1 MAVHDRGRA
10 VGCPSRVSD
19 RDLRVENL
27 GSVYVRGGD
36 ALAKASNLA
45 HFLEEIYFAWSIT
58 VDTDAGRV
66 VTTVL
71 LAGETVAKD
80 LTNFLAILWEMNH
93 GQLLLIGGGARRLV
107 RVAKSSSNHLDA
119 KGRGDNGRLK
129 K

>member
-1 MAVHDRGRA
+1 VS
-10 VGCPSRVSD
+10 CPSRVCD

-45 HFLEEIYFAWSIT
+45 YFLEEIYFAWSIA

-71 LAGETVAKD
+71 LAGETVAED
-80 LTNFLAILWEMNH
+80 ITDFLAILWERNTVSYCSSEVVR
-93 GQLLLIGGGARRLV
+93 GAWYVSRSRAVTIPTRR
-107 RVAKSSSNHLDA
+107 AGPTTD
-119 KGRGDNGRLK
+119 D
-129 K
+129 